1 MEARA
6 MKQSAISPQP
16 SATAKVAGG
25 LLIAEIGLYYARR
38 PRLAPGEHVPDIV
51 DNPG

>member
-25 LLIAEIGLYYARR
+25 LLIAEIGMYNARQ
-38 PRLAPGEHVPDIV
+38 PCLAPGEHGPDIV